1 MKPFGEMTNLFLLL
15 QIVSVC
21 PETIQVMFF
30 VKSITSR
37 GGGGGGVNFEIFEL
51 KPVYFFMIA
60 VADANL
66 PRIKA
71 VLIEIFL
78 NTKNYWKKKKRL
90 CVRLRSGDKH
100 HLRKTADRKAQIRK
114 AFGNAFRSPD

>member
-1 MKPFGEMTNLFLLL
+1 
-15 QIVSVC
+15 
-21 PETIQVMFF
+21 
-30 VKSITSR
+30 
-37 GGGGGGVNFEIFEL
+37 
-51 KPVYFFMIA
+51 MIA

-71 VLIEIFL
+71 VPIEIFL
-78 NTKNYWKKKKRL
+78 NTKNYWKTLEKEIS
-90 CVRLRSGDKH
+90 VRLRSGDKH